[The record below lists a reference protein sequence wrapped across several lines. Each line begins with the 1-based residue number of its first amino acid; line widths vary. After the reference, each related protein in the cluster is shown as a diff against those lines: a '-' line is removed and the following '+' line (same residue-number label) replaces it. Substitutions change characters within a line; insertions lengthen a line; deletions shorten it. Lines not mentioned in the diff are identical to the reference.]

1 MDITRQ
7 PGDVDLIF
15 DGDDAVTAAFAM
27 LAFVMGALPPAER
40 EARLEE
46 IEDGRLR
53 AAVTRCVLGRVY
65 TQRQARL
72 PYPVAKP
79 N

>member
-1 MDITRQ
+1 MRQ

-15 DGDDAVTAAFAM
+15 DGDDAVSAAFAM

-40 EARLEE
+40 EARLAE

-53 AAVTRCVLGRVY
+53 AATTRYVLARVY
-65 TQRQARL
+65 DRRQDRL
-72 PYPVAKP
+72 PYPVIKL

>member
-1 MDITRQ
+1 MRQ

-15 DGDDAVTAAFAM
+15 DGDDAVSAAFAM
-27 LAFVMGALPPAER
+27 LAFVIGALPPAER

-53 AAVTRCVLGRVY
+53 AAVTRCILGRVY

-72 PYPVAKP
+72 SYPVAKP

>member
-1 MDITRQ
+1 MRQ

-53 AAVTRCVLGRVY
+53 AAVGRFVLARVY

-72 PYPVAKP
+72 PYPVIKP